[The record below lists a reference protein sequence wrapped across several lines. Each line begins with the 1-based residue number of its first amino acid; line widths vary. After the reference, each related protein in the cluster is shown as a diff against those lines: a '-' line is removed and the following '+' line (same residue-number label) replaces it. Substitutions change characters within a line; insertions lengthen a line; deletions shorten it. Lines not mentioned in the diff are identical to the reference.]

1 MSPHE
6 LHAAWIQ
13 KQNFMSET
21 NTTMEPVTET
31 KIRKTRAKK
40 APAPHIAE
48 VKKAVSTALRTEWL
62 LQRAIAQHAKLV
74 TEGVRNITT
83 LINAARESWTAVQL
97 KAADCA
103 VAHIREDDPR

>member
-1 MSPHE
+1 
-6 LHAAWIQ
+6 
-13 KQNFMSET
+13 MSET

-40 APAPHIAE
+40 TPAPHIAE
-48 VKKAVSTALRTEWL
+48 VKRAVSTALRAEWL